1 MKILFL
7 KYVGYIITIVILVYI
22 FISIKNY
29 ITPVENI
36 IVNTTEVDSLNNIIK
51 QNNILLEKQNKTIDS
66 LKNHKSQIINRYETT
81 IQNYINPS
89 IVSDDSISSYISK
102 ELRNWK

>member
-7 KYVGYIITIVILVYI
+7 KYFGYIVTIVILVYI

-29 ITPVENI
+29 ITPVETI
-36 IVNTTEVDSLNNIIK
+36 IPNTTQVDSLNNIIK
-51 QNNILLEKQNKTIDS
+51 QNNILLKKQNIIIDS

-81 IQNYINPS
+81 IQNYTNPS
-89 IVSDDSISSYISK
+89 IVSDDSISRYISK
-102 ELRNWK
+102 ELHNWK